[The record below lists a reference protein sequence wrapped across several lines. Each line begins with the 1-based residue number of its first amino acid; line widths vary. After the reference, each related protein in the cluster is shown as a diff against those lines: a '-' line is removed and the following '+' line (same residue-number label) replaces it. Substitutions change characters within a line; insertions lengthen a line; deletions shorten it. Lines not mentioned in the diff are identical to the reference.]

1 MVGRRKLLSET
12 LVFCAHIPVSG
23 DWLRDNELLIIGQ
36 WAKVKNRWVLPD
48 SFNHTSHCCQ
58 QHIHSKNPFLKWEI
72 CRTYLWKGTLAS
84 PCEKPPPN
92 WSPLLQ
98 LLAGGVDLRGP
109 NSCRHSCV
117 AALCLAGWPS
127 SSCFSC
133 KRLHLHR
140 HDCTPAP
147 LLLLTCNLQ
156 AAPTCRWSPPMY
168 ELHTLH
174 SPGPFLRL
182 KPKIETHLPSLISFC
197 HCRMSSTAA
206 CLIHTR

>member
-36 WAKVKNRWVLPD
+36 WAKVQNRWVLPD

-147 LLLLTCNLQ
+147 PSCSPASCKQPSSCKLHPSSPASNLTPPHLQ
-156 AAPTCRWSPPMY
+156 AASPAP
-168 ELHTLH
+168 
-174 SPGPFLRL
+174 
-182 KPKIETHLPSLISFC
+182 PSLMLTC
-197 HCRMSSTAA
+197 KLQASSPASNLVTPADA
-206 CLIHTR
+206 H